1 MSESSQGRA
10 VATTEAPMGMAYPNQ
25 GRIANTL
32 QQIADFRK
40 LVRKN
45 LREGHDYGVIPGTNR
60 QTLLKPG
67 AEKIVRLLG
76 LSDHYEVL
84 ERVAD
89 WEHDLHQYVMRAELR
104 SVATGAVIAQ
114 GVGECNSR
122 ESKYRYRWVWD
133 RELKANGYAGSE
145 GLRERTTRTGVQ
157 YRIPNAET
165 ADVVNTIMKMA
176 KKRALVDVVLS
187 VASLSDLFDDEP
199 DAPAPNVDPSTGEI
213 DPPERPKPAP
223 QSRPASR
230 PAAPAPPSGAAHPP
244 LTQVTETMKRFWDGV
259 HEEGLTH
266 VHVEQLIGGP
276 VNTHLS
282 EYMAEHKMEWVEDVV
297 AVLRTVKLAEEAGG
311 QQVRHGE

>member
-1 MSESSQGRA
+1 MSESSEGRA

-25 GRIANTL
+25 GHIARTL

-40 LVRKN
+40 LVRTS
-45 LREGHDYGVIPGTNR
+45 LRKEHDYGVIPGTTKP
-60 QTLLKPG
+60 TLLKPG

-89 WEHDLHQYVMRAELR
+89 WENDLHQYVMRAELR

-133 RELKANGYAGSE
+133 RELKANGYPGPE

-157 YRIPNAET
+157 YRITNAET
-165 ADVVNTIMKMA
+165 ADVVNTILKMA

-199 DAPAPNVDPSTGEI
+199 DAPAPNVDTSTGEI

-230 PAAPAPPSGAAHPP
+230 PAAPASAPPSAAAHPHA

-282 EYMAEHKMEWVEDVV
+282 EYMAEHEMKGVGEVV
-297 AVLRTVKLAEEAGG
+297 DRLRTQKLFEEAS
-311 QQVRHGE
+311 E